1 VVEKVVRKG
10 LEPSS
15 QTAIIYTGPI
25 EYDRGKAF
33 RLNAL
38 ADALDIEL
46 REVLREE
53 LGGTYGVQ
61 VGTSVS
67 RDPWPN
73 YAVQVSFGA
82 DPARLDSLTSV
93 VFDEIARIQADGPSA
108 ATLEKVKE
116 TLRRDHET
124 NLRQNAYWLSR
135 LTSAAIQG
143 YAPDD
148 LLDVPAFT
156 DQLTV
161 ESIAETARLHMPRDR
176 YVRVSLFPEGSG

>member
-15 QTAIIYTGPI
+15 QTAIVFTGPI
-25 EYDRGKAF
+25 EYDRQMAF
-33 RLNAL
+33 VLNAM

-61 VGTSVS
+61 VATSVA

-73 YAVQVSFGA
+73 YAVQVAFGA
-82 DPARLDSLTSV
+82 DPARLDSLTAV
-93 VFDEIARIQADGPSA
+93 VFSEIARIQADGPSA
-108 ATLEKVKE
+108 ETLEKVKE

-135 LTSAAIQG
+135 LTSAAVQG
-143 YAPDD
+143 FAPDD
-148 LLDVPAFT
+148 LLDVQT
-156 DQLTV
+156 LTEQLTV
-161 ESIAETARLHMPRDR
+161 EGIAETARVHMPRDR
-176 YVRVSLFPEGSG
+176 YVRVSLLPEGG